1 VNRQSRERE
10 IVAMAT
16 SKAATFYSLAVLLAL
31 LLTISSTEG
40 RLTLVV
46 GKTSLPSCKTVYGVK
61 SGDTCFAVAQLFHL
75 TAFEFSAINPN
86 LDCDKLFVGQWLCI
100 NGIA

>member
-1 VNRQSRERE
+1 
-10 IVAMAT
+10 MAT

-40 RLTLVV
+40 RLS
-46 GKTSLPSCKTVYGVK
+46 KSRSYCSDKHSCKTVYGVK

-86 LDCDKLFVGQWLCI
+86 LDCDILFVGQWLCI

>member
-1 VNRQSRERE
+1 
-10 IVAMAT
+10 MAT

-31 LLTISSTEG
+31 LLTISLTEG
-40 RLTLVV
+40 RLSKSRSYCSLVV
-46 GKTSLPSCKTVYGVK
+46 RKTSSPSCKTVYGVK
-61 SGDTCFAVAQLFHL
+61 SGDTCFAVAQVFHL

-100 NGIA
+100 TGDA